1 MASASNELG
10 YDLDKVDSKKS
21 APSGESLAK
30 RRLME
35 MELSAT
41 GVRSNRQ
48 VIQVSMETILLC
60 LSTKVALGI
69 PVVWRFL
76 MPVRG

>member
-1 MASASNELG
+1 MALASNELG
-10 YDLDKVDSKKS
+10 YDLDKANSKKS
-21 APSGESLAK
+21 VPSGESLAK

-41 GVRSNRQ
+41 SVRSNRQ
-48 VIQVSMETILLC
+48 VIQVSMETILLY

-76 MPVRG
+76 MLVRG

>member
-10 YDLDKVDSKKS
+10 YDLDKADSKKS

-30 RRLME
+30 RRL

>member
-41 GVRSNRQ
+41 SVRSNRQ

-60 LSTKVALGI
+60 LSTKVALRI
-69 PVVWRFL
+69 PVAW
-76 MPVRG
+76 